1 MTILRTFHHPDHLG
15 SSSWITDN
23 IGRPIQHLHYLPF
36 GEDWVDQRNSSWN
49 APYTFSGKEKDVE
62 TGYGYVKKLRF
73 FSSLAFGNEKQVFHY
88 AHCLRRFGARYYDSG
103 LSIWLS
109 VDPMAENTPFATP
122 YAYCINNPI
131 ILYDPDGQDWFVNE
145 NTGQVFFNSEMGKD
159 AAGTGNMK
167 GDGWTWM
174 GANDMFGEV
183 NDEFFANNSEFNT
196 GNHTFQAW
204 ETKGLDGERTNG
216 YEMDFAGKSSA
227 FMSKMGYDKVLKSAI
242 AKVTTTISSIPDI
255 NGPNPESSKTEE
267 LFNSKYT
274 YAKKGSFQSYTSSQL
289 TPSRVSTSLLSMTST
304 SVHKEFRNYSY
315 STIKPVF
322 NISQGTFNNILK
334 YTKNVMDIIYDTK
347 QATKK

>member
-1 MTILRTFHHPDHLG
+1 MELLSYFYHPDHTSTWLSTGLG
-15 SSSWITDN
+15 SSSWITD
-23 IGRPIQHLHYLPF
+23 GSGQAIQHLHYLPF

-62 TGYGYVKKLRF
+62 TGYGY
-73 FSSLAFGNEKQVFHY
+73 
-88 AHCLRRFGARYYDSG
+88 FGARYYDSG

-334 YTKNVMDIIYDTK
+334 FTKNVMDIIYDTK